1 MPGARPSTESRGGY
15 RRLGPSLQSP
25 DPWQTGRLARLRLT
39 LRPVLRD
46 GSSSLAGDR
55 DALRI
60 LLLVPSMRGAGG
72 TERVV
77 HNLAALLA
85 GLGHEVAVATFD
97 GPDDP
102 VHFQPTAQLFAL
114 GPTPRLALPLRPF
127 AYFIEARRL
136 AALKRHLRADLT
148 ISNLW
153 RADLISQLSGGAD
166 RKIAV
171 AHINVIGNPTNRMM
185 LRLRPLVAS
194 IYRRFARVVAV
205 SPPLAEELKEL
216 YRLAPGQALAID
228 NFSDPPRATP
238 CLPLDRV
245 KRLLWCGRLVP
256 EKNLA
261 GLLDA
266 WAGFCMGREAV
277 QLVVLGD
284 GPLRSAL
291 EAQAA
296 ALGLR
301 VASGPEDRSAQL
313 VFAGV
318 VARPADYMASARAL
332 LLSSEAEG
340 MPMVLLEAIALG
352 MPVIASDCPAGGV
365 RAVLSGD
372 GAEATGFGALL
383 PIPRTGDAASQ
394 QAWLPWLARAV
405 DDDAMLA
412 DWRKAA
418 LERAEKFSSKTA
430 AARWQSA
437 ISEALA

>member
-1 MPGARPSTESRGGY
+1 
-15 RRLGPSLQSP
+15 
-25 DPWQTGRLARLRLT
+25 LRLT
-39 LRPVLRD
+39 IRAVQ
-46 GSSSLAGDR
+46 
-55 DALRI
+55 LRI
-60 LLLVPSMRGAGG
+60 LLLIPSMRGAGG

-77 HNLAALLA
+77 HNLAALLS

-97 GPDDP
+97 APGDP
-102 VHFQPTAQLFAL
+102 VHFQPTAQLFPL
-114 GPTPRLALPLRPF
+114 GPTPRLPLPLRPF

-136 AALKRHLRADLT
+136 ASLKRHFRADLT

-171 AHINVIGNPTNRMM
+171 AHINVVGNPTNRMM

-205 SPPLAEELKEL
+205 SRPLAAELADL

-228 NFSDPPRATP
+228 NFSDPPPATP
-238 CLPLDRV
+238 CLPDDGVR
-245 KRLLWCGRLVP
+245 RLLWCGRLVP

-266 WAGFCMGREAV
+266 WAAFCKERSQV

-284 GPLRSAL
+284 GPLRAKL
-291 EAQAA
+291 TCQAA
-296 ALGLR
+296 AHELR
-301 VASGPEDRSAQL
+301 YGTEPDAATQV

-318 VARPADYMASARAL
+318 VARPADYMVSARAL

-365 RAVLSGD
+365 CAVLSDD
-372 GAEATGFGALL
+372 GSAETGFGALL
-383 PIPRTGDAASQ
+383 PIPRVGDIASQ

-405 DDDAMLA
+405 DDDGLLA
-412 DWRKAA
+412 DWRRAA
-418 LERAEKFSSKTA
+418 LKRAERFSSATA
-430 AARWQSA
+430 AARWQAA
-437 ISEALA
+437 IAEALA